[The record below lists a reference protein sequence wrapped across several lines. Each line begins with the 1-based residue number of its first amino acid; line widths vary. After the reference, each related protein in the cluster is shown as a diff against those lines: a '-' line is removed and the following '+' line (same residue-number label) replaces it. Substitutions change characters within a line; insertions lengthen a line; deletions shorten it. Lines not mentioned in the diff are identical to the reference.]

1 MRISDWSS
9 DVCSSDL
16 VTGSSRWV
24 GWSGSGAWR
33 TTGSAAFPAE
43 EAADDGAVEGGE
55 DGEHD
60 DPEQGGEDDREEQ
73 ALHVPEER
81 VGAQQAADALRS
93 RQEQE
98 DDAESAGVSKEERKV
113 GTG

>member
-55 DGEHD
+55 DREHD

-73 ALHVPEER
+73 DRKSVVQGKRGSVLVDLGGR
-81 VGAQQAADALRS
+81 GIIQKKKLQTI
-93 RQEQE
+93 
-98 DDAESAGVSKEERKV
+98 ESQNRESTQTR
-113 GTG
+113 